1 MLSFAR
7 EKCVYC
13 KLCEEVCSF
22 RFTDHVHPEVAAI
35 RIGREGKWG
44 LPFARVCNLCQGLGE
59 QKCVANC
66 PVDALAL
73 TKENVVA
80 WDDEKCNRCKVC
92 VEVCPQQAVAF
103 DEKGDRIILCDLCA
117 GKPLCI
123 QWCPENVISV

>member
-1 MLSFAR
+1 L
-7 EKCVYC
+7 
-13 KLCEEVCSF
+13 
-22 RFTDHVHPEVAAI
+22 T
-35 RIGREGKWG
+35 
-44 LPFARVCNLCQGLGE
+44 
-59 QKCVANC
+59 
-66 PVDALAL
+66 L